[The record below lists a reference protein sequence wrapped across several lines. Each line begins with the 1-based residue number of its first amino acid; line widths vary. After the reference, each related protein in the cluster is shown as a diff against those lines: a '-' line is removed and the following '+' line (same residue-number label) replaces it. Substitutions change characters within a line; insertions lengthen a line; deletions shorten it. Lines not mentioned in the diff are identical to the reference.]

1 MLLEAGTSI
10 LGWLHPCQ
18 GEKITFRGG
27 GSIVFGGVC
36 LCRVQLW
43 PPLRAL
49 QQELLLQ
56 RCLQLQEQVANIAS
70 WRPPSATTLLINGL
84 IKRSFPF
91 LLAALTVGP
100 HLLASGPESSSLLLP
115 CSQAQRPQSKSKGSG
130 GRGFTPK
137 MQNLSRLGTK
147 GATVVSVFYMKE
159 TITQIFFFSFIKT
172 KRPLGRA
179 RSAVPHLVSRACGCL
194 CRYYFSGNAGFS

>member
-18 GEKITFRGG
+18 GEKISFRGG
-27 GSIVFGGVC
+27 GSIVFGGGG

-91 LLAALTVGP
+91 LLAALTVRP
-100 HLLASGPESSSLLLP
+100 HLLASGPESLLLLP
-115 CSQAQRPQSKSKGSG
+115 CSQAQRPQSK
-130 GRGFTPK
+130 
-137 MQNLSRLGTK
+137 TK
-147 GATVVSVFYMKE
+147 GEGARIHPQNAKPLQAGHEGCNSCFCVLYERDNHSNL
-159 TITQIFFFSFIKT
+159 FFF
-172 KRPLGRA
+172 L
-179 RSAVPHLVSRACGCL
+179 
-194 CRYYFSGNAGFS
+194 Y

>member
-27 GSIVFGGVC
+27 GSIVFGGVG

-43 PPLRAL
+43 PPPRAL

-56 RCLQLQEQVANIAS
+56 RCLQLQKQVANIAS
-70 WRPPSATTLLINGL
+70 WRPPSETTLMINEL
-84 IKRSFPF
+84 TKRSFPF

-100 HLLASGPESSSLLLP
+100 HLLASGPESSLLLP
-115 CSQAQRPQSKSKGSG
+115 CSQAQRPQSKSKGVG
-130 GRGFTPK
+130 GQGFTPK

-147 GATVVSVFYMKE
+147 GATVVSAFYMKE
-159 TITQIFFFSFIKT
+159 TIAQIFFFF
-172 KRPLGRA
+172 L
-179 RSAVPHLVSRACGCL
+179 
-194 CRYYFSGNAGFS
+194 Y